1 MTHHRPTLDSPKQH
15 EAARRLGEMVARGDL
30 PDGEAAKTMAA
41 IVRVARENAPNTDP
55 AGLRMRLIQTAR
67 DARHSTELALI
78 RQQREQEK
86 QLADVAT
93 KVLRSGGSEAD
104 AGRAMLAAV
113 RTMTPMPPVEIGE
126 AALNLARWR
135 IRNGR

>member
-1 MTHHRPTLDSPKQH
+1 MTHHRPTLDPRKQH

-30 PDGEAAKTMAA
+30 PDGEAGKTMAA
-41 IVRVARENAPNTDP
+41 IVRMARENAPNVDP
-55 AGLRMRLIQTAR
+55 SGLKMRLISTAR
-67 DARHSTELALI
+67 DARHNTELALI
-78 RQQREQEK
+78 RQQREQQK

-93 KVLRSGGSEAD
+93 EVLRRGGSEAD

-113 RTMTPMPPVEIGE
+113 RTMTPTPPVEIGE

>member
-1 MTHHRPTLDSPKQH
+1 
-15 EAARRLGEMVARGDL
+15 MVAHGDL
-30 PDGEAAKTMAA
+30 PDGEAAKTMAV

-55 AGLRMRLIQTAR
+55 AGLRMRLIHTAR
-67 DARHSTELALI
+67 DARHNTELALI
-78 RQQREQEK
+78 RQQREQQK

-93 KVLRSGGSEAD
+93 EVLRRGGSEAD

-113 RTMTPMPPVEIGE
+113 RTMTPTPPVEIGE

>member
-1 MTHHRPTLDSPKQH
+1 MTHHRPTLDPPKQH

-30 PDGEAAKTMAA
+30 PDGEAAKTMAV

-55 AGLRMRLIQTAR
+55 AGLRMRLIHTAR

-93 KVLRSGGSEAD
+93 EVLRSGGTDAD
-104 AGRAMLAAV
+104 AGRAMLERV
-113 RTMTPMPPVEIGE
+113 RSMDPVPPVEVGE
-126 AALNLARWR
+126 AALKLARWR
-135 IRNGR
+135 VRNGG

>member
-1 MTHHRPTLDSPKQH
+1 MTHHRPTFDPPKQH

-30 PDGEAAKTMAA
+30 PDGEAGKTMAV
-41 IVRVARENAPNTDP
+41 IVRIARANAPTVDP
-55 AGLRMRLIQTAR
+55 VGLKMRLIHAAR

-93 KVLRSGGSEAD
+93 EVLRNGGTDTD
-104 AGRAMLAAV
+104 AGRAMLERV
-113 RTMTPMPPVEIGE
+113 RTMDPVPPVEVGE
-126 AALNLARWR
+126 AALKLARWR
-135 IRNGR
+135 VRNGG

>member
-1 MTHHRPTLDSPKQH
+1 MTYRHPLDPPKQH

-41 IVRVARENAPNTDP
+41 IVRTARENAPKTD
-55 AGLRMRLIQTAR
+55 ASGLRMRLIHTAR

-78 RQQREQEK
+78 RQQREQEQ

-93 KVLRSGGSEAD
+93 EVLRSGGTEAD
-104 AGRAMLAAV
+104 AGRAMLERV
-113 RTMTPMPPVEIGE
+113 RSMDPVPPVEVGE
-126 AALNLARWR
+126 AALKLARWR
-135 IRNGR
+135 LRNGG